1 MISVAEAQARLL
13 ALAEPVGMERL
24 PLLAAAGRWAAEAV
38 PALRTQPVADLS
50 AMDGYAIRHTE
61 LPGPWRVV
69 GEAAAGGA
77 ALPALAPGEA
87 ARIFTGAPVPDGADT
102 VMVQEEAARDGD
114 MLRLDGEGPPRVGAN
129 IRRAGSDF
137 AAGTSLIAAGER
149 LNPARIGL
157 AALGGHGDIAVRR
170 RVRVAIVST
179 GDELVEPGSPGDA
192 GLPNSNGP
200 MLAALL
206 DGWPVEI
213 VDMRIVRD
221 DLDALATAFAEL
233 AARADILVTI
243 GGASVGD
250 HDLVK
255 PALAAAGAEIDFWR
269 IAMRPGKPLLAGQIG
284 TTVCLGLPGNPVSAF
299 VTAMLFL
306 LPLVARLGGAA
317 DPQPGLRTAILGGEL
332 PAGGPRAEYLRA
344 RFVDGRIEPILSR
357 DSALLGILASAD
369 ALIVRAAAA
378 PPLRAGERV
387 DYIAIA

>member
-137 AAGTSLIAAGER
+137 AAGTSLIAVGER

-206 DGWPVEI
+206 DRWPVEI

-221 DLDALATAFAEL
+221 DLDTLATAFAEL

>member
-137 AAGTSLIAAGER
+137 AAGTSLIAVGER

>member
-1 MISVAEAQARLL
+1 MISVSEAQARLL
-13 ALAEPVGMERL
+13 ALAEPVDIERL
-24 PLLAAAGRWAAEAV
+24 PLLAAAGRWAAEAI

-50 AMDGYAIRHTE
+50 AMDGYAIRYAE

-69 GEAAAGGA
+69 GEAAAGGG

-114 MLRLDGEGPPRVGAN
+114 MLRLAGEGPLRIGAN

-137 AAGTSLIAAGER
+137 AAGALLIAAGEG

-170 RVRVAIVST
+170 PVRVAIVST

-206 DGWPVEI
+206 GGWPAEI

-221 DLDALATAFAEL
+221 DLAALAAAFVEL

-269 IAMRPGKPLLAGQIG
+269 IAMRPGKPLLAGRIG

-299 VTAMLFL
+299 VTATLFL

-317 DPQPGLRTAILGGEL
+317 DALPRPRTAILGGDL

-344 RFVDGRIEPILSR
+344 RFVDGVVEPIMSR

-369 ALIVRAAAA
+369 ALIVRAPSA
-378 PPLRAGERV
+378 PPLGAGARV